1 MARVKAITG
10 FLYEIGLLKRYPRT
24 GWLQL
29 GVRTPESVADHS
41 FRASVAAS
49 VIASLEGADPQRAA
63 FLALW
68 HDSQETRTTDLP
80 HLAQRYVAA
89 PPHEQ
94 VTDDQVRPL
103 PPALAGLIRDAVREY
118 EADTPEA
125 RCARDADKLEMLL
138 QAREYEDQGH
148 RDVRPWIDS
157 ALSRLRTDNAARQL
171 AAKRWPSRRWTGSS
185 TRARRPDQLPKSS
198 PPPKSPPPKSPPPK
212 SPPPKSPPLKLSPPP
227 KSPPPP
233 PKLSPPPKSPPPNSP
248 PFPSP

>member
-80 HLAQRYVAA
+80 HLAQRYVTSV
-89 PPHEQ
+89 PHEQ
-94 VTDDQVRPL
+94 ITEDQVRPL
-103 PPALAGLIRDAVREY
+103 PPALAGLVREAVQEY
-118 EADTPEA
+118 EAGQTAEA

-138 QAREYEDQGH
+138 QAREYQAQGH
-148 RDVRPWIDS
+148 RDVQPFIES
-157 ALSRLRTDNAARQL
+157 AISRLRTEAARQL
-171 AAKRWPSRRWTGSS
+171 AAEALDQDPLSWLGD
-185 TRARRPDQLPKSS
+185 AR
-198 PPPKSPPPKSPPPK
+198 
-212 SPPPKSPPLKLSPPP
+212 
-227 KSPPPP
+227 
-233 PKLSPPPKSPPPNSP
+233 PNRT
-248 PFPSP
+248 